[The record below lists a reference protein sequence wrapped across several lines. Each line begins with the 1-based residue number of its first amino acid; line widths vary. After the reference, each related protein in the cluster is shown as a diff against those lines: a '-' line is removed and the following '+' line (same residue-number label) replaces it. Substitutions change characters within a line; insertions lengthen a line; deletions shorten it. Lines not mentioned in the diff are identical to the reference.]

1 MIHINMNPF
10 ILLITGAL
18 SIFASP
24 ILAQFNIVESHEADA
39 LINKTTKCSSFG
51 LNGNSYFVLKNTE
64 EFNEKY
70 SLLSVSADGNNINNI
85 PLVID
90 GGTLYNMNSVTGIDR
105 VGKTAFVAI
114 ENRNKNEGK
123 NTFIIRTLSDKG
135 ALGAEK
141 KEIGFIPY
149 TKMIDPGTWL
159 YYVTNDK
166 QHVAVVAIYP
176 AVKGEPQL
184 GKFYFLDNAFDVIT
198 TADLNIP
205 ATEKKKNYFFNLLAS
220 DKGDVYLVNNEYEK
234 STYKIPVV
242 YSKLANQNTFTE
254 NTVLLKEPYRVFDY
268 TASITETG
276 SLLLG
281 GYTQEKR
288 GSISFGSTSI
298 KGVWFYNSDK
308 PTETNIMDFDKSI
321 SNVKILALLNNG
333 NTAFLVGEQVI
344 EKKEPRPAG
353 YMGFDENYFYEY
365 NDIVVT
371 GYNVP
376 NNTKF
381 DIQLPRK
388 MAGRNFLADLAPSVG
403 IVNEKLCI
411 LYNDDLKKFVESS
424 YSYKVPVTVLIN
436 NDGLM
441 EQPIHY
447 AKQFNTGN
455 TGYNVLCNFA
465 FFKSNQFTTL
475 SLSGKYVKGAIFK

>member
-1 MIHINMNPF
+1 MKQFFLLFACAISIN
-10 ILLITGAL
+10 
-18 SIFASP
+18 SSQV
-24 ILAQFNIVESHEADA
+24 LAQFNIIESHETDA
-39 LINKTTKCSSFG
+39 IIKKDTKCSSYG
-51 LNGNSYFVLKNTE
+51 LNGNSYFVIKNIE
-64 EFNEKY
+64 GFNEKY
-70 SLLSVSADGNNINNI
+70 NLLTVSADGNNISNI

-90 GGTLYNMNSVTGIDR
+90 GGTLYNMNSISGIDR

-114 ENRNKNEGK
+114 ENRNKPDGK

-166 QHVAVVAIYP
+166 QHIAVVAVYP

-184 GKFYFLDNAFDVIT
+184 GKFYFLDNTFNVIA

-205 ATEKKKNYFFNLLAS
+205 ATEKKKNYAFNLLAS
-220 DKGDVYLVNNEYEK
+220 DKGDVYLINNEYEK
-234 STYKIPVV
+234 SSYKIPVV
-242 YSKLANQNTFTE
+242 YRKLANEKTFTE
-254 NTVLLKEPYRVFDY
+254 NIVLLKEPYRVFDY
-268 TASITETG
+268 TAAITETG

-298 KGVWFYNSDK
+298 KGVWFYNTEK
-308 PTETNIMDFDKSI
+308 PTETNIIDFDKPA
-321 SNVKILALLNNG
+321 SNLKVLGLLNNG
-333 NTAFLVGEQVI
+333 NTAFLVGEQII
-344 EKKEPRPAG
+344 EKKEPRPVG

-376 NNTKF
+376 NSTKF

-388 MAGRNFLADLAPSVG
+388 MAGRNFLADLAPSFG

-411 LYNDDLKKFVESS
+411 LYNDDLKKFVENA

-441 EQPIHY
+441 EQPTHY
-447 AKQFNTGN
+447 EKQFKTGN
-455 TGYNVLCNFA
+455 SGYNQLCNFSY
-465 FFKSNQFTTL
+465 FKSNQITTL
-475 SLSGKYVKGAIFK
+475 SLSGNYVKSAIFK